1 MSINGTY
8 KIVEME
14 AWNKDA
20 VDLIEPGYIDV
31 QGKRGYLH
39 FVCVDGYMDI
49 EKVDNKYRFRW
60 NGNDDSD
67 LASGHGYFTHSGNT
81 LTGRVCIYD
90 GDERNI
96 KDV

>member
-1 MSINGTY
+1 MTSKFGY
-8 KIVEME
+8 KPCY
-14 AWNKDA
+14 
-20 VDLIEPGYIDV
+20 LTIELYTPPLVADFV
-31 QGKRGYLH
+31 QATP
-39 FVCVDGYMDI
+39 VCVDGYMDI